1 MSVVCCRW
9 DSRAATVVPDEEV
22 FYLVAFLRN
31 ALPSGPGLESILE
44 DNARILSICEQLR
57 GKQYLPR
64 YIEEAQWKQHFG
76 ADQWQAFVQHKQ
88 MFDPQ
93 AILAPGQNIFPR
105 NPDWMQLSA
114 SI

>member
-1 MSVVCCRW
+1 
-9 DSRAATVVPDEEV
+9 VPDEEV

-31 ALPSGPGLESILE
+31 ALPSGPVLESILE

-64 YIEEAQWKQHFG
+64 SIEEA
-76 ADQWQAFVQHKQ
+76 QAFVQHKQ